1 MNTITMQSSL
11 FPNEKGDFDAGHLM
25 ALLTKYPQFEV
36 WLKLGFI
43 RAYAHLNQIECAMSK
58 RLRSTNLHEFAFN
71 ELQDSLSSF
80 PTLEPIIEVVQ
91 SKAGNQKNF
100 FSFGKYFF
108 ILKKEDTTFNDTQI
122 NYKIQNQEMNAHV
135 IIVEYTVSPMQDSII
150 SLCLSYYMGNQS
162 TFSYNIPLS
171 SVSDISTETSEI
183 ANVVPIKPRL
193 SQKALGKNA
202 VG

>member
-1 MNTITMQSSL
+1 
-11 FPNEKGDFDAGHLM
+11 
-25 ALLTKYPQFEV
+25 
-36 WLKLGFI
+36 
-43 RAYAHLNQIECAMSK
+43 
-58 RLRSTNLHEFAFN
+58 
-71 ELQDSLSSF
+71 
-80 PTLEPIIEVVQ
+80 
-91 SKAGNQKNF
+91 
-100 FSFGKYFF
+100 
-108 ILKKEDTTFNDTQI
+108 
-122 NYKIQNQEMNAHV
+122 MNAHV

-183 ANVVPIKPRL
+183 ADVVPIKPRL